1 MRRRFVLEA
10 VMVTIYG
17 QLMAPQR
24 PVEYVVPYTT
34 IMELY
39 DMVSSQEPIMPEPS
53 DDAYVKAKIAELI
66 AFFEDPFNRKKIE
79 RALSAPWKESPPVLV
94 NDFVTFIVV
103 NAMDNAQ
110 YGEIFDPVETELL
123 LSASHYQIPVLTDQ
137 VEFQDKLIEAGIP
150 VQLFDIDDFEYAM
163 EQSEPIV

>member
-1 MRRRFVLEA
+1 MRRRFVMEA

-24 PVEYVVPYTT
+24 SVEYLVPYTT

-39 DMVSSQEPIMPEPS
+39 DMVASEEPIMPEPA
-53 DDAYVKAKIAELI
+53 DDAHVKAKIAELI
-66 AFFEDPFNRKKIE
+66 AYFEDPFNRKKLE
-79 RALSAPWKESPPVLV
+79 RSLIAPWKESPPVLV

-110 YGEIFDPVETELL
+110 YGDIFDPVETELIL
-123 LSASHYQIPVLTDQ
+123 TASHYQVPILTDQ
-137 VEFQDKLIEAGIP
+137 VEFQDKLIEAGVP
-150 VQLFDIDDFEYAM
+150 VQLYDIDDFEYAVD
-163 EQSEPIV
+163 QSEPIV